1 MSTNSGRTVNQARFC
16 WNPPAWVTQ

>member
-1 MSTNSGRTVNQARFC
+1 MSTNSGRTVNQAPFC